1 MELSDKG
8 AEDLK
13 GSEGFRSQP
22 YPDGEGVPT
31 IGFGSTVYENGK
43 KVTLKDAPITKERAL
58 QLFKITLKQ
67 YTSAVDKSVTVPL
80 TQNEFDALV
89 ELTYNIG
96 GPAFQKS
103 TLLRL
108 LNAGAPRD
116 QVAAQFLRWNKDNGK
131 VVEGLTNRR
140 KRESNKFLGLTK

>member
-31 IGFGSTVYENGK
+31 IGFGSTFYENGTR
-43 KVTLKDAPITKERAL
+43 VTLKDAPITKERAL
-58 QLFKITLKQ
+58 QIFKVTLKQ
-67 YTSAVDKSVTVPL
+67 YTSAVDKNVTVPL

-89 ELTYNIG
+89 EFTYNVG
-96 GPAFQKS
+96 VDAFKGS
-103 TLLRL
+103 TLLKL
-108 LNAGAPRD
+108 LNAGAPKN
-116 QVAAQFLRWNKDNGK
+116 QVAAQFLRWNKDEGK
-131 VVEGLTNRR
+131 VVPGLTNRR
-140 KRESNKFLGLTK
+140 KRESTKFLGK

>member
-31 IGFGSTVYENGK
+31 IGFGSTFYENGTR
-43 KVTLKDAPITKERAL
+43 VTLKDAPITKERAL
-58 QLFKITLKQ
+58 QIFKVTLKQ
-67 YTSAVDKSVTVPL
+67 YTSAVDKNVTVPL

-89 ELTYNIG
+89 EFTYNVG
-96 GPAFQKS
+96 VAAFKGS
-103 TLLRL
+103 TLLKL
-108 LNAGAPRD
+108 LNAGAPKN
-116 QVAAQFLRWNKDNGK
+116 QVAAQFLRWNKDEGK
-131 VVEGLTNRR
+131 VVPGLTNRR
-140 KRESNKFLGLTK
+140 KRESTKFLGK

>member
-31 IGFGSTVYENGK
+31 IGFGSTFYENGTR
-43 KVTLKDAPITKERAL
+43 VTLKDAPITKERAL
-58 QLFKITLKQ
+58 QIFKVTLKQ
-67 YTSAVDKSVTVPL
+67 YTSAVDKNVTVPL

-89 ELTYNIG
+89 EFTYNVG
-96 GPAFQKS
+96 VAAFKGS
-103 TLLRL
+103 TLLKL
-108 LNAGAPRD
+108 LNAGAPKD
-116 QVAAQFLRWNKDNGK
+116 QVAAQFLRWNKDEGK
-131 VVEGLTNRR
+131 VVPGLTNRR
-140 KRESNKFLGLTK
+140 KRESTKFLGK

>member
-31 IGFGSTVYENGK
+31 IGFGSTFYENGTR
-43 KVTLKDAPITKERAL
+43 VTLKDAPITKERAL
-58 QLFKITLKQ
+58 QIFKVTLKQ
-67 YTSAVDKSVTVPL
+67 YTSAVDKNVTVPL

-89 ELTYNIG
+89 EFTYNVG
-96 GPAFQKS
+96 VAAFKGS
-103 TLLRL
+103 TLLKL
-108 LNAGAPRD
+108 LNAGAPKDR
-116 QVAAQFLRWNKDNGK
+116 VAAQFLRWNKDEGK
-131 VVEGLTNRR
+131 VVPGLTNRR
-140 KRESNKFLGLTK
+140 KRESNKFLGK

>member
-31 IGFGSTVYENGK
+31 IGFGSTFYENGTR
-43 KVTLKDAPITKERAL
+43 VTLKDAPITKERAL
-58 QLFKITLKQ
+58 QLFKVTLKQ
-67 YTSAVDKSVTVPL
+67 YTSAVDKNVTVPL

-89 ELTYNIG
+89 EFTY
-96 GPAFQKS
+96 
-103 TLLRL
+103 TLLKR
-108 LNAGAPRD
+108 LNAGAPKD
-116 QVAAQFLRWNKDNGK
+116 QVAAQFLRWNKDEGK
-131 VVEGLTNRR
+131 VVPGLTNRR
-140 KRESNKFLGLTK
+140 KRESTKFLGK

>member
-31 IGFGSTVYENGK
+31 IGFGSTLYENGTR
-43 KVTLKDAPITKERAL
+43 VTLKDAPITKERAL
-58 QLFKITLKQ
+58 QIFKVTLKQ
-67 YTSAVDKSVTVPL
+67 YTSAVDKNVTVPL

-89 ELTYNIG
+89 EFTYNVG
-96 GPAFQKS
+96 VAAFKGS
-103 TLLRL
+103 TLLKL
-108 LNAGAPRD
+108 LNAGAPKD
-116 QVAAQFLRWNKDNGK
+116 QVAAQFLRWNKDEGK
-131 VVEGLTNRR
+131 VVPGLTNRR
-140 KRESNKFLGLTK
+140 KHESTKFLGK

>member
-31 IGFGSTVYENGK
+31 IGFGSTFYENGTR
-43 KVTLKDAPITKERAL
+43 VTLKDAPITKERAL
-58 QLFKITLKQ
+58 QIFKVTLKQ
-67 YTSAVDKSVTVPL
+67 YTSAVDKNVTVPL

-89 ELTYNIG
+89 EFTYNVG
-96 GPAFQKS
+96 VAAFKGS
-103 TLLRL
+103 TLLKL
-108 LNAGAPRD
+108 LNAGAPKDR
-116 QVAAQFLRWNKDNGK
+116 VAAQFLRWNKDEGK
-131 VVEGLTNRR
+131 VVPGLTNRR
-140 KRESNKFLGLTK
+140 KRESTKFLGK

>member
-31 IGFGSTVYENGK
+31 IGFGSTFYENGTR
-43 KVTLKDAPITKERAL
+43 VTLKDAPITKERAL
-58 QLFKITLKQ
+58 QLFKVTLKQ
-67 YTSAVDKSVTVPL
+67 YTSAVDKNVTVPL

-89 ELTYNIG
+89 EFTYNVG
-96 GPAFQKS
+96 VAAFKGS
-103 TLLRL
+103 TLLKR
-108 LNAGAPRD
+108 LNAGAPKD
-116 QVAAQFLRWNKDNGK
+116 QVAAQFLRWNKDEGK
-131 VVEGLTNRR
+131 VVPGLTNRR
-140 KRESNKFLGLTK
+140 KRESTKFLGK

>member
-1 MELSDKG
+1 M
-8 AEDLK
+8 
-13 GSEGFRSQP
+13 
-22 YPDGEGVPT
+22 
-31 IGFGSTVYENGK
+31 
-43 KVTLKDAPITKERAL
+43 KDAPITKERAL
-58 QLFKITLKQ
+58 QLFKVTLKQ

-96 GPAFQKS
+96 GPAFKKS

-116 QVAAQFLRWNKDNGK
+116 QVAAQFLRWNKDEGK
-131 VVEGLTNRR
+131 VVQGLTNRR
-140 KRESNKFLGLTK
+140 KRESNKFLGK

>member
-31 IGFGSTVYENGK
+31 IGFGSTFYENGTR
-43 KVTLKDAPITKERAL
+43 VTLKDAPLTKERAL
-58 QLFKITLKQ
+58 QIFKVTLKQ
-67 YTSAVDKSVTVPL
+67 YTSAVDKNVTVPL

-89 ELTYNIG
+89 EFTYNVG
-96 GPAFQKS
+96 VAAFKGS
-103 TLLRL
+103 TLLKL
-108 LNAGAPRD
+108 LNAGAPKD
-116 QVAAQFLRWNKDNGK
+116 QVAAQFLRWNKDEGK
-131 VVEGLTNRR
+131 VVPGLTNRR
-140 KRESNKFLGLTK
+140 KRESTKFLGK

>member
-31 IGFGSTVYENGK
+31 IGFGSTFYENGTR
-43 KVTLKDAPITKERAL
+43 VTLKDAPITKERAL
-58 QLFKITLKQ
+58 QLFKVTLKQ
-67 YTSAVDKSVTVPL
+67 YTSAVDKNVTVPL

-89 ELTYNIG
+89 EFTYNVGVAAFIG
-96 GPAFQKS
+96 S
-103 TLLRL
+103 TLLKR
-108 LNAGAPRD
+108 LNAGAPKD
-116 QVAAQFLRWNKDNGK
+116 QVAAQFLRWNKDEGK
-131 VVEGLTNRR
+131 VVPGLTNRR
-140 KRESNKFLGLTK
+140 KRESTKFLGK